1 MFPHHH
7 LKNIFHASV
16 WIFFEP
22 TWKSNQWY
30 PSQSLL
36 QPPKKEHVNYKTYQ
50 EKMKEKKAAK
60 DDDKGKVCVK
70 LSLYKDSV

>member
-1 MFPHHH
+1 MFHHH
-7 LKNIFHASV
+7 RLKNIVHASV

-22 TWKSNQWY
+22 IWKFHQWY

-50 EKMKEKKAAK
+50 EKMKEKKRAK
-60 DDDKGKVCVK
+60 DDDKGKVCGK
-70 LSLYKDSV
+70 FSV